1 MKQTALDYLYGEI
14 WDKPKDKLVWY
25 LIFMEAGAIY
35 RNQIKEAYKAGA
47 KDLEAKGLEVLLD
60 DRREASPGVKFKDA
74 ELIGIPKIIIVGKA
88 LADGKVEIR
97 DRKSGDKSEVA
108 VGDVAK
114 HFKK

>member
-47 KDLEAKGLEVLLD
+47 KDLEAKRD
-60 DRREASPGVKFKDA
+60 DVA
-74 ELIGIPKIIIVGKA
+74 EL
-88 LADGKVEIR
+88 
-97 DRKSGDKSEVA
+97 KSEIYYEENYR
-108 VGDVAK
+108 K
-114 HFKK
+114 RNS